1 MPGLIVNGLKKVGVS
16 NPVVSAIPYS
26 FLAAIIPALLIFD
39 NIWMLTVSSTIV
51 PP

>member
-16 NPVVSAIPYS
+16 NPVVSAISFS
-26 FLAAIIPALLIFD
+26 FLAPVISALLTFD
-39 NIWMLTVSSTIV
+39 NIWMLIVSLTIV